1 MKPTGLLTLSLSAL
15 LAAAGA
21 STSAGAGTSLAV
33 GPHGG
38 TAAISTTNT
47 TGATGKTFASTAV
60 QCAVRPDTQASA
72 PMVQAGL
79 VNPRSRTS
87 AVVSLNGVPVATV
100 TAADPVADVWLAEGD
115 NAVLVSLNR
124 KTSDL
129 YAYSVIAGM
138 CSLPAGN
145 WLSADGTL
153 EYGASGKSY
162 ATVAPG
168 CALNPATGRAEPYVN
183 LFDNG
188 SYLLNVSINGVP
200 LTQLSLR
207 KTHVPVFLAAG
218 TNLIS
223 AAEGS
228 LSTDYFVRSGGDG
241 TCLLP

>member
-1 MKPTGLLTLSLSAL
+1 MKSTKLLSPGHLALMVAAVSA
-15 LAAAGA
+15 
-21 STSAGAGTSLAV
+21 SAWAGTSLPA
-33 GPHGG
+33 GRHGVAGDIG
-38 TAAISTTNT
+38 TASTT
-47 TGATGKTFASTAV
+47 GPTGKTFASTAV

-87 AVVSLNGVPVATV
+87 AVVSLNGAPVATL

-129 YAYSVIAGM
+129 YAYSVIPGM

-168 CALNPATGRAEPYVN
+168 CALNPVTGRAQPYVN

-188 SYLLNVSINGVP
+188 TYLLNVSVNGVP

-218 TNLIS
+218 TTLIS
-223 AAEGS
+223 ATEGT

-241 TCLLP
+241 TCPLP